1 MQKGGRRWGLVDLV
15 VGRGRAGCFLHSIR
29 GSERALPLNV
39 GAAKEIKFENIKELH
54 YILDNAEPELAFRS
68 MARIAFT
75 RINYEKFE
83 LSHENETFSV
93 FLQRKLNE

>member
-1 MQKGGRRWGLVDLV
+1 MSPVILLADWTRHPTDAPCCKIPL
-15 VGRGRAGCFLHSIR
+15 
-29 GSERALPLNV
+29 LP
-39 GAAKEIKFENIKELH
+39 KEIKFENIKELH
-54 YILDNAEPELAFRS
+54 YIFDNAEPELAFRS

-83 LSHENETFSV
+83 LSHENETFPV

>member
-1 MQKGGRRWGLVDLV
+1 MGLGRSSCWA
-15 VGRGRAGCFLHSIR
+15 RAGRPADRSV
-29 GSERALPLNV
+29 SERALPLNV

-54 YILDNAEPELAFRS
+54 YIFDNAEPELAFRS

-83 LSHENETFSV
+83 LSHENETFPV

>member
-1 MQKGGRRWGLVDLV
+1 M
-15 VGRGRAGCFLHSIR
+15 
-29 GSERALPLNV
+29 NV

-83 LSHENETFSV
+83 LSHENETFSA